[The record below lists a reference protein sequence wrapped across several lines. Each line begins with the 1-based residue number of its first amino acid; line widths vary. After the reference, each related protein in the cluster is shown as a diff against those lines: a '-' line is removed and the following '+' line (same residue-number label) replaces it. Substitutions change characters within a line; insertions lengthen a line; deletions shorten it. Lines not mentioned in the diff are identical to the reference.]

1 MLRAETIVLAQV
13 LTVETEAHV
22 IADISWR
29 DPSLS
34 DSVST
39 LAPMADEGDNG
50 KPDLDAYSSLRSH
63 QPCITTQSYGLG
75 NRG

>member
-50 KPDLDAYSSLRSH
+50 KPD
-63 QPCITTQSYGLG
+63 P
-75 NRG
+75 

>member
-1 MLRAETIVLAQV
+1 MLSRDILRTETIVLAQF

-50 KPDLDAYSSLRSH
+50 KPD
-63 QPCITTQSYGLG
+63 P
-75 NRG
+75 